1 MAAAISSNPAPSK
14 SVTISS
20 IDCPGNS
27 SARAC
32 SLAAS
37 SSGRRTAYSFAV
49 LAGAGAFFHRSSKGL
64 NFTSTPPYQTTA
76 TGYYRPRGPSIS
88 AQSKPRPIN
97 LPSSGNSPHIGGA
110 PNSTDGAG
118 GGAGGW
124 RRNLSGV
131 FEYSSRALGLVWS
144 TNRALSITLAVLTLI
159 AGVLPAG
166 VAYVGAQIVDA
177 VIHAADLHHR
187 AGTTYLNNVVR
198 YVALEALLV
207 AATAM
212 AQRGISLAQS
222 LLRAQL
228 GQRVNVMILEK
239 ALTLDLTQ
247 FEDSEFYDKLTRARR
262 EASSR
267 PLSLVMRTFGLLQNA
282 ISLVSFGGL
291 LVRFSPWAVV
301 LLILAGLPAF
311 LAEAKFSGEAFR
323 LFRWRAPESRMQIYL
338 ESVLAREDYAK
349 EVKLF
354 ELGPRFLDRYRDI
367 FTRLYREDRDLT
379 LRRDAW
385 GFGLGLLGTAALYGG
400 YVWIAAETVLGAMTV
415 GQMTMYLM
423 LFRQGQSAVSAA
435 LSAVSGL
442 YEDNLYL
449 SNLFEY
455 LEQPVQGSSGTLTA
469 GPKPG
474 DGIRFEDVEFVYPD
488 STAPALSHIDLHVKP
503 GESLALVGENGSGKT
518 TMIKLL
524 TRLYRPT
531 SGRILLDGLDLQ
543 EWDETV
549 LRRRIGVIFQD
560 FARYQM
566 LVGENIGAGDE
577 RAFDDEARWRSAAMQ
592 GLAAEFVE
600 ALPSGYR
607 TQLGKWFKDG
617 RELSGGQWQ
626 KIALARA
633 FMRNEA
639 DILVLDEP
647 TAAIDAA
654 AEAEVFEHFRE
665 LTRNRIA
672 IVISHRFSTVR
683 MADQILV
690 LDEGRIVERGSHD
703 SLLAEDGR
711 YAKLFT
717 LQARGYR

>member
-1 MAAAISSNPAPSK
+1 
-14 SVTISS
+14 
-20 IDCPGNS
+20 
-27 SARAC
+27 
-32 SLAAS
+32 L
-37 SSGRRTAYSFAV
+37 F
-49 LAGAGAFFHRSSKGL
+49 
-64 NFTSTPPYQTTA
+64 
-76 TGYYRPRGPSIS
+76 
-88 AQSKPRPIN
+88 
-97 LPSSGNSPHIGGA
+97 
-110 PNSTDGAG
+110 
-118 GGAGGW
+118 
-124 RRNLSGV
+124 GV
-131 FEYSSRALGLVWS
+131 FAYSSRALGLVWT
-144 TNRALSITLAVLTLI
+144 TNKMLSVVLALLTLV

-177 VIHAADLHHR
+177 VIHAADLHRHS
-187 AGTTYLNNVVR
+187 GTTLLTPVIK

-207 AATAM
+207 AATSM

-291 LVRFSPWAVV
+291 LIRFSPWAVV

-311 LAEAKFSGEAFR
+311 VAEAKFSGEAFR
-323 LFRWRAPESRMQIYL
+323 LFRWRAPEARMQIYL
-338 ESVLAREDYAK
+338 ESVLAREDNAK

-354 ELGPRFLDRYRDI
+354 ELGPRLLDRYRDI

-385 GFGLGLLGTAALYGG
+385 GFCLGLVGTVALYGG
-400 YVWIAAETVLGAMTV
+400 YAWIAAETVLGAMTV

-423 LFRQGQSAVSAA
+423 LFRQGQTAVSAA

-449 SNLFEY
+449 SNLYEY
-455 LEQPVQGSSGTLTA
+455 LEQPIGSRSGDTKH
-469 GPKPG
+469 GPSPG
-474 DGIRFEDVEFVYPD
+474 DGIRFENVEFIYPGAA
-488 STAPALSHIDLHVKP
+488 TAALSDIDLHVRP
-503 GESLALVGENGSGKT
+503 GESLALVGQNGSGKT
-518 TMIKLL
+518 TLIKLL
-524 TRLYRPT
+524 TRLYHPT
-531 SGRILLDGLDLQ
+531 RGRILLDGLDLK
-543 EWDETV
+543 EWDETT
-549 LRRRIGVIFQD
+549 LRQRIGVIFQD

-566 LVGENIGAGDE
+566 MVGENIGVGDV
-577 RAFDDEARWRSAAMQ
+577 RAFDDEGRWRSAAAQ
-592 GLAAEFVE
+592 GLAAEFVDT
-600 ALPSGYR
+600 LPAGYH

-647 TAAIDAA
+647 TAAIDAG

-683 MADQILV
+683 MTDQILV
-690 LDEGRIVERGSHD
+690 IEEGRIVERGSHE
-703 SLLAEDGR
+703 SLMTADGR